1 MHEIDR
7 VLFFDRKFPKFD
19 NRINLRKKADL
30 NLNILMM
37 KSIVK
42 QDDWNSHERVTS
54 LLFPAIKPSKFQKK
68 ITVKIKNDVYHFHLG
83 RK

>member
-1 MHEIDR
+1 M
-7 VLFFDRKFPKFD
+7 K
-19 NRINLRKKADL
+19 
-30 NLNILMM
+30 LNILMT

-42 QDDWNSHERVTS
+42 QEDWNSHARVTS
-54 LLFPAIKPSKFQKK
+54 LLFPAVKPSKFQKK